1 MATIPEQR
9 RGERGVPLLMR
20 ATEALLLAAYDE
32 DAVLAT
38 ASDLLGEHFGYPARY
53 VLLYDK
59 TREELYMAHGAGPDA
74 QLPAV
79 KAFRT
84 KPGRGLTGV
93 CAQTRAIV
101 NVGDVRKDP
110 RYIGLVK
117 RCRSEICVPLL
128 LRDDLLGVLVIESN
142 EEDAFG
148 PQDEELLTAFS
159 QVTALALIHARAD
172 QRRRKDLAELQTVNE
187 VATAAASLDLDASL
201 RAAVDGFQRATSSNS
216 TAIYLWDEAEE
227 RLVLGNLTFDPQY
240 YPPDYEQRVR
250 EHPLRLGEGMVGW
263 AARERRPAMI
273 DDMAKDPRPQPVQG
287 IALASKAAIV
297 IPLLAEDRLLG
308 VIRAVKMGVG
318 SYNNDQ
324 FRFAQTLGSQV
335 ALLLSAAKAHNEQ
348 SRRIVELSALHEVS
362 RRLSDASRLAEVLSY
377 VIDGAVGLTGA
388 EAGVIWRLGEDERFF
403 LAASHNLPVEPIS
416 KLPPDDPDS
425 VSWRVLES
433 GRPLRIPDMQALGPG
448 WHSEVPALRGMLGI
462 PLRSEGRSYG
472 SLILLHSAIDH
483 FRPEHERLLEVLAA
497 QAAAAIARAEAL
509 EEAQRLAITDALTGL
524 FNARYFSNRLGEEM
538 QRAQRYGHEIALI
551 IVDSDA
557 LKLVNDRLGHAAG
570 NDLLTALARTIR
582 QHVRASDLVA
592 RYGGDEFV
600 ILQPETDLASARA
613 TAERIRSA
621 AYAASDAAGVERSVS
636 VGVATYPVSAR
647 DADTLFKAADDA
659 LYHAKR
665 GGKDRVEVAPPA
677 PALR

>member
-9 RGERGVPLLMR
+9 QGERAVPLLMR

-32 DAVLAT
+32 EAVLAT
-38 ASDLLGEHFGYPARY
+38 ASNLLGEHFGYPARY

-59 TREELYMAHGAGPDA
+59 TREELYMAHGAGPDSELA
-74 QLPAV
+74 AV

-84 KPGRGLTGV
+84 KPGRGLTGI

-101 NVGDVRKDP
+101 NVGDVRKEP

-117 RCRSEICVPLL
+117 TCRSEICVPLL
-128 LRDDLLGVLVIESN
+128 VRDDLLGVLVVESTEMN
-142 EEDAFG
+142 AFG
-148 PQDEELLTAFS
+148 PHDEEMLTAFS

-201 RAAVDGFQRATSSNS
+201 RAAVDGFQRATSSDS

-227 RLVLGNLTFDPQY
+227 RLVLGHLIFDPQY

-250 EHPLRLGEGMVGW
+250 EHPLRMGEGMVGW
-263 AARERRPAMI
+263 AAQERRAAMI
-273 DDMAKDPRPQPVQG
+273 DDVAKDPRPQPVQG
-287 IALASKAAIV
+287 IALTSKAAIV
-297 IPLLAEDRLLG
+297 IPLVAEDRLLG

-335 ALLLSAAKAHNEQ
+335 ALLLAAAKAHNEQ

-377 VIDGAVGLTGA
+377 VIDGAVGLTAA

-403 LAASHNLPVEPIS
+403 LAASHNLPSEPIS

-433 GRPLRIPDMQALGPG
+433 GRPLRIPDVQALGPG
-448 WHSEVPALRGMLGI
+448 WYSEVPRLRGLLGI

-524 FNARYFSNRLGEEM
+524 FNSRYFTNRLAEEM

-570 NDLLTALARTIR
+570 NELLTALARTVR
-582 QHVRASDLVA
+582 QHVRASDLIA
-592 RYGGDEFV
+592 RFGGDEFV
-600 ILQPETDLASARA
+600 ILQPETDLGSAKA

-636 VGVATYPVSAR
+636 VGVATYPGSAR
-647 DADTLFKAADDA
+647 DADGLFKSADEA
-659 LYHAKR
+659 LYRAKR
-665 GGKDRVEVAPPA
+665 AGKNRVEVAPPA
-677 PALR
+677 PAVR

>member
-1 MATIPEQR
+1 MTTIPEQR
-9 RGERGVPLLMR
+9 QGKRGVPLLMR

-32 DAVLAT
+32 EAVLAT
-38 ASDLLGEHFGYPARY
+38 ASNLLGEHFGYPARY

-59 TREELYMAHGAGPDA
+59 TREELYMAHGAGPDWH
-74 QLPAV
+74 LPAV

-93 CAQTRAIV
+93 CAQTRGIV

-117 RCRSEICVPLL
+117 GCRSEICVPLL
-128 LRDDLLGVLVIESN
+128 VRDDLLGVVVIESS
-142 EEDAFG
+142 EQDAFG
-148 PQDEELLTAFS
+148 PEDEELLTAFS

-201 RAAVDGFQRATSSNS
+201 RAAVDGFQRATSSDS

-250 EHPLRLGEGMVGW
+250 EHPLQMGEGMVGW
-263 AARERRPAMI
+263 AAQERRPAMI
-273 DDMAKDPRPQPVQG
+273 DDVAKDPRPQPVQG
-287 IALASKAAIV
+287 IALTSKAAIV

-403 LAASHNLPVEPIS
+403 LAGSHNLPSGPIS

-433 GRPLRIPDMQALGPG
+433 GRPLRIPDVQALGPG
-448 WHSEVPALRGMLGI
+448 WHSEVPRLRGMLGI

-472 SLILLHSAIDH
+472 SLILLHSSIDH

-524 FNARYFSNRLGEEM
+524 FNARYFSNRLAEEM
-538 QRAQRYGHEIALI
+538 QRAQRYGHEIAMI

-557 LKLVNDRLGHAAG
+557 LKLVNDRMGHAAG

-582 QHVRASDLVA
+582 QHVRASDLIA
-592 RYGGDEFV
+592 RFGGDEFV

-636 VGVATYPVSAR
+636 VGVATFPASAL
-647 DADTLFKAADDA
+647 DADSLFKTADEA
-659 LYHAKR
+659 LYRAKR
-665 GGKDRVEVAPPA
+665 AGKNRVEVAPLA
-677 PALR
+677 PAIR